1 MDAHLGS
8 LCQHLQHR
16 RSQMKTRHL
25 LNGVA
30 VIAALAFSAPVWA
43 QAASP
48 SGGNAMGMPG
58 PNPGGGGLTPYST
71 GAPTSATAAPPPTS
85 SSGTPPMHRHAH
97 HVAHTAP
104 HKKMAPLTGN
114 SAAQLNQQSSPAF
127 RQAARCRHRPLCPTR
142 QRGTPWECPVRT
154 RADQA
159 RPRIAAASRTRASTA
174 PCNADPSGTPS
185 SI

>member
-1 MDAHLGS
+1 M
-8 LCQHLQHR
+8 R
-16 RSQMKTRHL
+16 KRHL

-71 GAPTSATAAPPPTS
+71 GAPTSATAAPSPAS
-85 SSGTPPMHRHAH
+85 SSATPPMHRHAH
-97 HVAHTAP
+97 HVARTAP

-114 SAAQLNQQSSPAF
+114 SAAQLNQQELARIQTGSSMPPSAPMPNPS
-127 RQAARCRHRPLCPTR
+127 AGNTMGMPGPNAGGPGPTPYSSGFPHESEHGTV
-142 QRGTPWECPVRT
+142 QR
-154 RADQA
+154 
-159 RPRIAAASRTRASTA
+159 
-174 PCNADPSGTPS
+174 
-185 SI
+185 